1 MAGDRNVPDIFADLL
16 KELTKLLRSEIRLAR
31 TEFAEKV
38 TVLGVSLG
46 LIAGGA
52 VLLLAALVLLLQAA
66 VTALIAQ
73 GFSATMAILIVAAA
87 VLLLGIGLLWFGL
100 KRLHAKNLALNKTAE
115 QLQRDVAVAKYQVTN
130 P

>member
-1 MAGDRNVPDIFADLL
+1 MAADRNIPDIFADLL
-16 KELTKLLRSEIRLAR
+16 KELTTLVRSEIRLAR
-31 TEFAEKV
+31 TEFSEKI
-38 TVLGVSLG
+38 TLLGVSLG

-73 GFSATMAILIVAAA
+73 GFSPTVAILIVAGV
-87 VLLLGIGLLWFGL
+87 VLLVGIVLLWVGL
-100 KRLHAKNLALNKTAE
+100 NRLHAKNLALKKTAE
-115 QLQRDVAVAKYQVTN
+115 QLQRDVAAAKYQVTN